1 MERSSLESDCQTL
14 KRLLKEKGEPLIN
27 FILSKTKR
35 ERLEL
40 RQAYQSYF
48 CKDLLNDIDSALSH
62 DFKKVVMDLFRSPSE
77 RDATYLYRAMK
88 GVGTD
93 EEAVIEILCSR
104 SNVEIMKI
112 KEDYRQL
119 FKEDLEKRVH
129 SETSGNFRKI
139 LISLLQ
145 CQRSENSVPN
155 DAECRQIAED
165 LYKAG
170 EGKLGTD
177 EPFFNKVFALSSPPE
192 LYSINNYYTQFSNR
206 TLKQAV
212 DKEFSGDAKLALN
225 TILEAIISPA
235 DYFAGRIHKS
245 VKGLGTKDKMLIRN
259 VVSRE
264 EVDMKEVRESYRNL
278 FGKDM
283 VEDIR
288 SDTSGDYQK
297 ILCAL
302 ASRDY

>member
-14 KRLLKEKGEPLIN
+14 KKLLKEKGEPLIN

-93 EEAVIEILCSR
+93 EEAVIEVLCSR

-112 KEDYRQL
+112 KEEYRQL
-119 FKEDLEKRVH
+119 FKEDLEKRVY
-129 SETSGNFRKI
+129 SETSGNLRKI
-139 LISLLQ
+139 LISILQ

-235 DYFAGRIHKS
+235 NYFAGRINRS

-288 SDTSGDYQK
+288 SDTSGDHQK

>member
-14 KRLLKEKGEPLIN
+14 KKLLKEKGEPLIN

-93 EEAVIEILCSR
+93 EEAVIEVLCSR

-112 KEDYRQL
+112 KEEYRQL
-119 FKEDLEKRVH
+119 FKEDLEKRVY
-129 SETSGNFRKI
+129 SETSGNLRKI
-139 LISLLQ
+139 LISILQ

-235 DYFAGRIHKS
+235 NYFAGRINRS

-264 EVDMKEVRESYRNL
+264 EVDMKEVREAYRNI

-283 VEDIR
+283 VHDIK

>member
-14 KRLLKEKGEPLIN
+14 KKLLKEKGEPLIN

-93 EEAVIEILCSR
+93 EEAVIEVLCSR

-112 KEDYRQL
+112 KEEYRQL
-119 FKEDLEKRVH
+119 FKEDLEKRVY
-129 SETSGNFRKI
+129 SETSGNLRKI
-139 LISLLQ
+139 LISILQ

-225 TILEAIISPA
+225 AILEAIISPA
-235 DYFAGRIHKS
+235 NYFAGRINRS

>member
-1 MERSSLESDCQTL
+1 MKRSSLESDCQTL
-14 KRLLKEKGEPLIN
+14 KKLLKEKGEPLIN
-27 FILSKTKR
+27 FILSRTKR
-35 ERLEL
+35 ERYEL
-40 RQAYQSYF
+40 RQTYQSYF

-62 DFKKVVMDLFRSPSE
+62 DFKKVVMDLFRTPAE

-93 EEAVIEILCSR
+93 EEAVIEVLCSR

-112 KEDYRQL
+112 KEEYRQL
-119 FKEDLEKRVH
+119 FHEDLEKRVH
-129 SETSGNFRKI
+129 SETSGNLRKI
-139 LISLLQ
+139 LISILQ

-192 LYSINNYYTQFSNR
+192 LYSINNYYTQFSSR

-212 DKEFSGDAKLALN
+212 DSEFSGDAKLALN
-225 TILEAIISPA
+225 TILEAIISPPN
-235 DYFAGRIHKS
+235 YFARRINKS

-264 EVDMKEVRESYRNL
+264 EVDMKEVRESYRNI

>member
-1 MERSSLESDCQTL
+1 MEREEQEECETL
-14 KRLLKEKGEPLIN
+14 KKLLKQKGEPLIN

-93 EEAVIEILCSR
+93 EEAVIEVLCSR

-112 KEDYRQL
+112 KEEYRQL
-119 FKEDLEKRVH
+119 FKEDLEKRVY
-129 SETSGNFRKI
+129 SETSGNLRKI
-139 LISLLQ
+139 LISILQ

-235 DYFAGRIHKS
+235 NYFAGRINRS

>member
-93 EEAVIEILCSR
+93 EEAVIEVLCSR

-129 SETSGNFRKI
+129 SETSGNLRKI

-155 DAECRQIAED
+155 DAECRKIAED

-235 DYFAGRIHKS
+235 NYFAGRINKS

>member
-14 KRLLKEKGEPLIN
+14 KKLLKEKGEPLIN
-27 FILSKTKR
+27 FILSRTKR
-35 ERLEL
+35 ERYEL
-40 RQAYQSYF
+40 RQTYQSYF

-62 DFKKVVMDLFRSPSE
+62 DFKKVVMDLFRTPAE

-93 EEAVIEILCSR
+93 EEAVIEVLCSR

-112 KEDYRQL
+112 KEEYRQL
-119 FKEDLEKRVH
+119 FHEDLEKRVH
-129 SETSGNFRKI
+129 SETSGNLRKI
-139 LISLLQ
+139 LISILQ

-192 LYSINNYYTQFSNR
+192 LQSINNYYTQFSSR

-212 DKEFSGDAKLALN
+212 DSEFSGDAKLALN
-225 TILEAIISPA
+225 TILEAIISPPN
-235 DYFAGRIHKS
+235 YFARRINKS

-264 EVDMKEVRESYRNL
+264 EVDMKEVRESYRNI

>member
-14 KRLLKEKGEPLIN
+14 KKLLKEKGEPLIN

-93 EEAVIEILCSR
+93 EEAVIEVLCSR

-112 KEDYRQL
+112 KEEYRQL
-119 FKEDLEKRVH
+119 FKEDLEKRVY
-129 SETSGNFRKI
+129 SETSGNLRKI
-139 LISLLQ
+139 LISILQ

-235 DYFAGRIHKS
+235 NYFAGRINRS

>member
-1 MERSSLESDCQTL
+1 
-14 KRLLKEKGEPLIN
+14 
-27 FILSKTKR
+27 
-35 ERLEL
+35 
-40 RQAYQSYF
+40 
-48 CKDLLNDIDSALSH
+48 
-62 DFKKVVMDLFRSPSE
+62 MDLFRSPSE

-93 EEAVIEILCSR
+93 EEAVIEVLCSR

-112 KEDYRQL
+112 KEEYRQL
-119 FKEDLEKRVH
+119 FKEDLEKRVY
-129 SETSGNFRKI
+129 SETSGNLRKI
-139 LISLLQ
+139 LISILQ

-235 DYFAGRIHKS
+235 NYFAGRINRS

>member
-14 KRLLKEKGEPLIN
+14 KKLLKEKGEPLIN
-27 FILSKTKR
+27 FILSRTKR
-35 ERLEL
+35 ERYEL
-40 RQAYQSYF
+40 RQTYQSYF

-62 DFKKVVMDLFRSPSE
+62 DFKKVVMDLFRTPAE

-93 EEAVIEILCSR
+93 EEAVIEVLCSR

-112 KEDYRQL
+112 KEEYRQL
-119 FKEDLEKRVH
+119 FHEDLEKRVH
-129 SETSGNFRKI
+129 SETSGNLRKI
-139 LISLLQ
+139 LISILQ

-192 LYSINNYYTQFSNR
+192 LYSINNYYTQFSSR

-212 DKEFSGDAKLALN
+212 DSEFSGDAKLALN
-225 TILEAIISPA
+225 TILEAIISPPN
-235 DYFAGRIHKS
+235 YFARRINKS

-264 EVDMKEVRESYRNL
+264 EVDMKEVRESYRNI